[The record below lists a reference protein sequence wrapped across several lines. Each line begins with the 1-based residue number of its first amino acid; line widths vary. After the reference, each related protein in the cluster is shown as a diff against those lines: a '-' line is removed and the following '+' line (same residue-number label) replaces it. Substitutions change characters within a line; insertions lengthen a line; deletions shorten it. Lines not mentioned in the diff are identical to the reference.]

1 MSEWGGPVF
10 EHSVVAV
17 RATGVTPSVV
27 AAEIQEHLQSAG
39 REGWELHM
47 IQPVIYNSATTGYLL
62 LILRR
67 AGG

>member
-1 MSEWGGPVF
+1 MF

-27 AAEIQEHLQSAG
+27 AAEVQEQLQAASK
-39 REGWELHM
+39 EGWELQM